1 MANNF
6 AAYSDIELAEMLSSS
21 TKDAEFAF
29 RELYDRYSAGV
40 HAYCLRV
47 LGDEDAAEDIFQ
59 ETFIKFYKNVQGN
72 HESKNIQGF
81 LITIARNLC
90 LNYKRDKKNT
100 VEVDKLD
107 FYMHDNQNYEQ
118 KELLDLINT
127 ALELVE
133 YEYREA
139 FVLREY
145 SGFSYQ
151 DIADTCEIT
160 VANAKSRVF
169 RAKQKIKEILQPYL
183 KDLSKLR

>member
-1 MANNF
+1 MASKL
-6 AAYSDIELAEMLSSS
+6 ASYSDIELAQMLNASR
-21 TKDAEFAF
+21 KDAETAF
-29 RELYDRYSAGV
+29 QELYNRYSSGV

-72 HESKNIQGF
+72 HASKNIQGF

-90 LNYKRDKKNT
+90 LNFKRDKKNT
-100 VEVDKLD
+100 VEIDKLD

-133 YEYREA
+133 YDYREA

-145 SGFSYQ
+145 SGFSYN
-151 DIADTCEIT
+151 DIAEACNIS

>member
-1 MANNF
+1 MANKL
-6 AAYSDIELAEMLSSS
+6 ASYSDVQLAEMLQASH
-21 TKDAEFAF
+21 KEAEIAF
-29 RELYDRYSAGV
+29 KELYDRYSSGV

-59 ETFIKFYKNVQGN
+59 ETFIKFYKNVKSD
-72 HESKNIQGF
+72 HKSKNIQGF

-90 LNYKRDKKNT
+90 LNHKRDKKNT
-100 VEVDKLD
+100 VDVEKLD

-133 YEYREA
+133 YDYREA

-151 DIADTCEIT
+151 DIADACEISI
-160 VANAKSRVF
+160 ANAKSRVF